1 MARVYSNKSNLS
13 VISSYVS
20 QRREIFTLWMKSLVH
35 HGNGC
40 TVYDS
45 NGQIVYRIDNY
56 NIKRSKEVHLMD
68 SNGKVL
74 FSIRN
79 RKVPVFG
86 HWDGYKWSYDG
97 VTSKEIPWFQVK
109 KIHNVLRGDNESYY
123 NVILGCNSEAICYKI
138 ILGTKSIKIMN
149 HQGRLV
155 AEGRQQL
162 GDNRHS
168 LGSNAM
174 NVLVCLRDWIRAERR
189 NQRMEPKPSDEL
201 KLEEIMTSREN
212 SAESSPMHGFAP
224 LTSTILCK
232 FPLILT

>member
-1 MARVYSNKSNLS
+1 ISSSSSSSSFSSISSSN
-13 VISSYVS
+13 SYVS
-20 QRREIFTLWMKSLVH
+20 QRRETFTLWMKSLVY

-109 KIHNVLRGDNESYY
+109 KIHNVRKGDNVNYY
-123 NVILGCNSEAICYKI
+123 NVILGCNSEASCYNI
-138 ILGTKSIKIMN
+138 ILATRSIKIMN
-149 HQGRLV
+149 HQGQLV
-155 AEGRQQL
+155 AEVKQKQASSGVL
-162 GDNRHS
+162 FGDDVLTLVVEPHVDHS
-168 LGSNAM
+168 LVMA
-174 NVLVCLRDWIRAERR
+174 LVTVC
-189 NQRMEPKPSDEL
+189 
-201 KLEEIMTSREN
+201 
-212 SAESSPMHGFAP
+212 G
-224 LTSTILCK
+224 
-232 FPLILT
+232 LIHHKI